1 MTEHLAVT
9 KERLADFQQKTRDD
23 AILQQLKQTIEL
35 GWPERREAVPSQIRA
50 FYSYRDEL
58 TVQDEILF
66 RGNRVIV
73 PAAMRSEMLTK
84 IYASHIGI
92 EGCLRRARE
101 ILYWPGMTA
110 AIRDCVSACGTCNSF
125 RMEQPKEPLM
135 PQKVPDRPWS
145 KVAVD
150 LFSLDKTEYIII
162 VDDYSNFFELRAL
175 SDTRASSVIT
185 SLKSQFARHSIPNT
199 VRSDNGPPFSSSDF
213 KTFSQE
219 WDFEH
224 ITSSPYHARSNGK
237 VEKAVNTA
245 KRILKKAK
253 FDHKDPYLALLDWR
267 NTPTE
272 GLDSSPVQRLM
283 GRRTRT
289 LLPTSAR
296 LLKPK
301 LPEPVKEL
309 VTKKREKQ
317 AHYYNKGAKRLK
329 ELKQGDIVRTKPDPK
344 DRKKVWKKATC
355 LQEVAPRSYE
365 VEIEGK
371 RYRRNRKD
379 LIATQES
386 PATNSHV
393 EKPDE
398 PPLSDDQSQRVVD
411 PVQPATPLLEDM
423 ALR

>member
-1 MTEHLAVT
+1 MYIADTLSRAYLPLPNHTSQNELEFIQSVEEVEMTKHLAVT
-9 KERLADFQQKTRDD
+9 KECLADFQQKTRDD

-35 GWPERREAVPSQIRA
+35 GWPERREAVPSEIRA
-50 FYSYRDEL
+50 FYSYQDEL

-73 PAAMRSEMLTK
+73 PAAMRSEMLKK
-84 IYASHIGI
+84 IHASHIGI

-125 RMEQPKEPLM
+125 RMEKPLM

-175 SDTRASSVIT
+175 SDTRASSVIA
-185 SLKSQFARHSIPNT
+185 SLKSQFARHGIPNT
-199 VRSDNGPPFSSSDF
+199 FRSDNGPPFSSSDF

-267 NTPTE
+267 NT
-272 GLDSSPVQRLM
+272 
-283 GRRTRT
+283 
-289 LLPTSAR
+289 
-296 LLKPK
+296 
-301 LPEPVKEL
+301 
-309 VTKKREKQ
+309 
-317 AHYYNKGAKRLK
+317 
-329 ELKQGDIVRTKPDPK
+329 
-344 DRKKVWKKATC
+344 
-355 LQEVAPRSYE
+355 LQYS
-365 VEIEGK
+365 G
-371 RYRRNRKD
+371 
-379 LIATQES
+379 
-386 PATNSHV
+386 
-393 EKPDE
+393 
-398 PPLSDDQSQRVVD
+398 
-411 PVQPATPLLEDM
+411 
-423 ALR
+423 